1 METDNTKQTYL
12 VTRTGC
18 YGMTV
23 VGIIDLTTSQHVEYI
38 KKVERLNRKIDG
50 ELPEMMVYI
59 LPVERTHTHIIDDL
73 LRAGE
78 EMNRMKVY
86 GTDTESPISKEEFET
101 YLEMLKIVRSN
112 IGSKGCK
119 GT

>member
-1 METDNTKQTYL
+1 MGTDNTKQTYL

-23 VGIIDLTTSQHVEYI
+23 VGIIDLTTSQYTRYI
-38 KKVERLNRKIDG
+38 KKIERLNRKVDG
-50 ELPEMMVYI
+50 ELPEVAIHI

-78 EMNRMKVY
+78 EINRMEVY
-86 GTDTESPISKEEFET
+86 RTNIENLIPEKGTEA
-101 YLEMLKIVRSN
+101 YLEMLEDYLYERDRKQE
-112 IGSKGCK
+112 
-119 GT
+119 

>member
-38 KKVERLNRKIDG
+38 KRIERLNRKVDG
-50 ELPEMMVYI
+50 ELPEVAIHI

-86 GTDTESPISKEEFET
+86 GTNTESPISKEGSEA
-101 YLEMLKIVRSN
+101 YLEMLEDYLYERDRKQ
-112 IGSKGCK
+112 G
-119 GT
+119 